1 MIFISYAEYEDFG
14 DDIMMSPDSVV
25 NDMKV
30 LDIRVSEDTSS
41 YYTLSYQAKYWH
53 FKVKPQW
60 NIPVDILN
68 VATVILV
75 IVMLIIIVS
84 IL

>member
-1 MIFISYAEYEDFG
+1 MVRCQALNYFHIKSTLNIAFLMIFISYVEYEDFG

-41 YYTLSYQAKYWH
+41 CYTHSYQAKY
-53 FKVKPQW
+53 
-60 NIPVDILN
+60 
-68 VATVILV
+68 
-75 IVMLIIIVS
+75 
-84 IL
+84 

>member
-30 LDIRVSEDTSS
+30 LDIRVSDDTSS
-41 YYTLSYQAKYWH
+41 YCTLSYQAKY
-53 FKVKPQW
+53 
-60 NIPVDILN
+60 
-68 VATVILV
+68 
-75 IVMLIIIVS
+75 
-84 IL
+84 

>member
-41 YYTLSYQAKYWH
+41 YYTLSYQA
-53 FKVKPQW
+53 
-60 NIPVDILN
+60 IAI
-68 VATVILV
+68 
-75 IVMLIIIVS
+75 M
-84 IL
+84 

>member
-1 MIFISYAEYEDFG
+1 MNSSGKVSSLGIISTLNIAFLIIFISYAEYEDFG

-41 YYTLSYQAKYWH
+41 CYTHSYQAKY
-53 FKVKPQW
+53 
-60 NIPVDILN
+60 
-68 VATVILV
+68 
-75 IVMLIIIVS
+75 
-84 IL
+84 